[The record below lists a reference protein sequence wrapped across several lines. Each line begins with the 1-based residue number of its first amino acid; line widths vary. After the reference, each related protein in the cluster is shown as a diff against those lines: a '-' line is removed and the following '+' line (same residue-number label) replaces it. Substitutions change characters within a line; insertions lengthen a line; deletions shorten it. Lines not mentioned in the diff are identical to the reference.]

1 MSVKRQ
7 NFIKHETIVYLFRH
21 YEYEADAWLSAV
33 TGGEKV
39 EDIRILDLY
48 WDRDEQAISESEKS
62 YGRYCHSIAYN
73 ILHDREDSDECV
85 NDTWMRAW
93 NVIPPKRPDK
103 LAVFLG
109 TITRNL
115 SIDRWKRKRAMKRGN
130 GGMDVA
136 LDELI
141 ECIPAVNSTEDVVE
155 ASELE
160 RMINDFLH
168 SLSEQD
174 CNVFLRRYWFMEEYA
189 AISDRYGIK
198 LNTVKTSLHRTREK
212 LKVYLEREGV
222 VL

>member
-1 MSVKRQ
+1 MVEPSVK
-7 NFIKHETIVYLFRH
+7 
-21 YEYEADAWLSAV
+21 

-39 EDIRILDLY
+39 EDTQILDLY
-48 WDRDEQAISESEKS
+48 WERDEQAISESDKR

-103 LAVFLG
+103 LAIFLG

-115 SIDRWKRKRAMKRGN
+115 SIDRWKRKRARKRGN
-130 GGMDVA
+130 GEMDAA

-141 ECIPAVNSTEDVVE
+141 ECIPASSSVEDVVE

-160 RMINDFLH
+160 KMINDFLYD
-168 SLSEQD
+168 LPERD
-174 CNVFLRRYWFMEEYA
+174 CNVFLRRYWFMEEYS
-189 AISDRYGIK
+189 AISRRYGMK

-212 LKVYLEREGV
+212 LKVYLEKEGV